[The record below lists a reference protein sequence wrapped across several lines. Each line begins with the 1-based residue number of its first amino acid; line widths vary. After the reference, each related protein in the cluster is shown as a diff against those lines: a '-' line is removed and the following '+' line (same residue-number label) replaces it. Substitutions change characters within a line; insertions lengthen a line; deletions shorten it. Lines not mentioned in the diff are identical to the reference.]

1 MRRPLL
7 SLHAANHVRPMTA
20 PPIAPERPDE
30 RAWLGAA
37 LGTEYRVV
45 RLLGRGANGTVYL
58 ALDAAL
64 QRYVAIK
71 ALLPDLLGDA
81 GKREQF
87 RREALA
93 NARLAHP
100 HIVPIHA
107 FIDRDDVQASV
118 MRYVR
123 GPSLAYVLWR
133 RVPLPVAEACR
144 ILADLANALAY
155 AHRQRVVHR
164 DIKPENVLLDNDSGR
179 PMLTD
184 FGIARSVSLD
194 AMRADEIMAERGR
207 VHGSAWFMSPEQAAG
222 ESELDGRSDL
232 YSLGVLGYALLS
244 GTLPFEGAGLFEVLA
259 MHGSVLPPPLAARAP
274 NVPQGTVQA
283 IMRCLAKSPDDRWP
297 DGDALAEA
305 LRREGVNLGGMR
317 ARVGRVIGRIRDR
330 GSRRD

>member
-1 MRRPLL
+1 M
-7 SLHAANHVRPMTA
+7 VA
-20 PPIAPERPDE
+20 PPVASERPDE

-37 LGTEYRVV
+37 LGAEYRVV
-45 RLLGRGANGTVYL
+45 RLLGRGANGAVYL
-58 ALDAAL
+58 TLDTTL

-71 ALLPDLLGDA
+71 ALLPDLMGDVS
-81 GKREQF
+81 KREQF

-100 HIVPIHA
+100 NIVPIHA
-107 FIDRDDVQASV
+107 FIERDDVLASV

-133 RVPLPVAEACR
+133 RVPLPVGEACR

-164 DIKPENVLLDNDSGR
+164 DIKPENVLIDNDSGR
-179 PMLTD
+179 PMITD
-184 FGIARSVSLD
+184 FGIAQSVSLD

-207 VHGSAWFMSPEQAAG
+207 VHGSAHFMSPEQSAG

-244 GTLPFEGAGLFEVLA
+244 GTLPFEGQGLFEIIA
-259 MHGSVLPPPLAARAP
+259 RHGSVLPPSLAERAP
-274 NVPQGTVQA
+274 HVPEGTVQA
-283 IMRCLAKSPDDRWP
+283 IMRCLARRPDDRWP
-297 DGDALAEA
+297 DGRALRDALQGGGASEG
-305 LRREGVNLGGMR
+305 RRSEGRL
-317 ARVGRVIGRIRDR
+317 ARIWR
-330 GSRRD
+330 GVRRR

>member
-1 MRRPLL
+1 M
-7 SLHAANHVRPMTA
+7 VA
-20 PPIAPERPDE
+20 PPVASERPDE

-37 LGTEYRVV
+37 LGSEYKVV
-45 RLLGRGANGTVYL
+45 RLLGRGANGAVYL

-93 NARLAHP
+93 NARLSHP
-100 HIVPIHA
+100 NIVPIHA
-107 FIDRDDVQASV
+107 FIERDDVQASV

-164 DIKPENVLLDNDSGR
+164 DIKPENVLIDNDSGR

-194 AMRADEIMAERGR
+194 AMRAEEIMAERGR
-207 VHGSAWFMSPEQAAG
+207 VHGSAQFMSPEQAAG

-232 YSLGVLGYALLS
+232 YSLGVMGYALLS
-244 GTLPFEGAGLFEVLA
+244 GTLPFEGRGPLDTIA
-259 MHGSVLPPPLAARAP
+259 MHGSVLPPLSGRAP
-274 NVPQGTVQA
+274 NVPDGTVRA
-283 IMRCLAKSPDDRWP
+283 IMRCLARSPEDRWP

-305 LRREGVNLGGMR
+305 LRREGVRLGGMR
-317 ARVGRVIGRIRDR
+317 ARVGRVIGRIVRER
-330 GSRRD
+330 GTRRE

>member
-1 MRRPLL
+1 M
-7 SLHAANHVRPMTA
+7 VA
-20 PPIAPERPDE
+20 PPVAAERPDE

-37 LGTEYRVV
+37 LGSEYKVV
-45 RLLGRGANGTVYL
+45 RLLGRGANGAVYL

-93 NARLAHP
+93 NARLSHP
-100 HIVPIHA
+100 NIVPIHA
-107 FIDRDDVQASV
+107 FIERDDVQASV

-164 DIKPENVLLDNDSGR
+164 DIKPENVLIDNDSGR

-194 AMRADEIMAERGR
+194 AMRAEEIMAERGR
-207 VHGSAWFMSPEQAAG
+207 VHGSAQFMSPEQAAG

-232 YSLGVLGYALLS
+232 YSLGVMGYALLS
-244 GTLPFEGAGLFEVLA
+244 GTLPFEGRGPFDTVA
-259 MHGSVLPPPLAARAP
+259 MHGSVLPPLSGRAP
-274 NVPQGTVQA
+274 NVPDGTVQA
-283 IMRCLAKSPDDRWP
+283 IMRCLARSPEDRWP

-305 LRREGVNLGGMR
+305 LRREGVRLGGMR
-317 ARVGRVIGRIRDR
+317 ARVGRVIGRIVRER
-330 GSRRD
+330 GTRRD

>member
-1 MRRPLL
+1 M
-7 SLHAANHVRPMTA
+7 VA
-20 PPIAPERPDE
+20 PPVAAERPDE

-37 LGTEYRVV
+37 LGADYKVV
-45 RLLGRGANGTVYL
+45 RLLGRGANGAVYL
-58 ALDAAL
+58 TLDAAL
-64 QRYVAIK
+64 QRYVAVK

-81 GKREQF
+81 AKREQF

-93 NARLAHP
+93 NARLSHP
-100 HIVPIHA
+100 NIVPIHA
-107 FIDRDDVQASV
+107 FIDRYDVQASV

-164 DIKPENVLLDNDSGR
+164 DIKPENVLIDNDSGR

-194 AMRADEIMAERGR
+194 AMRAEEIMAERGR
-207 VHGSAWFMSPEQAAG
+207 VHGTARFMSPEQAAG

-232 YSLGVLGYALLS
+232 YSLGVIGYALLS
-244 GTLPFEGAGLFEVLA
+244 GTLPFEGRGPLDTVAI
-259 MHGSVLPPPLAARAP
+259 HGSVLPPLADRAP
-274 NVPQGTVQA
+274 NVPDGTVRA
-283 IMRCLAKSPDDRWP
+283 IMRCLARSPDDRWP
-297 DGDALAEA
+297 DGDALADA
-305 LRREGVNLGGMR
+305 LRQEGVRLGGMR
-317 ARVGRVIGRIRDR
+317 ARVGRVIGRIVRDR
-330 GSRRD
+330 GTRRD